1 MVNDTVS
8 GNDISSKYPGQYTE
22 VGSTLTGS
30 RYSLSGKT
38 AKACPWRP
46 NTSYSYIAKSA
57 ADAKAYCEKY
67 SGPQSS
73 ASNMTYAVLSKSGY
87 PSAGFVAAPSV
98 PMNGTVT
105 TTPPVTTVPVTT
117 TTAAPPADGDLVK
130 ELRPENGALWNVKA
144 SFGVG
149 DKVFTD
155 RDFTY
160 STIPDML
167 TGAELIQT
175 NCEGKFVEGQQAEFT
190 AAKNITVYA
199 AVDERVENTPEWLSD
214 WQKTAIKLTTSND
227 LTFVVYSRCVRQGEN
242 IVPGTNGQSSYC
254 VNYTVIAAEHKG
266 DVNYDHKFDI
276 ADLVTMKK
284 FLLGAGI

>member
-98 PMNGTVT
+98 PMNETVT

-227 LTFVVYSRCVRQGEN
+227 LTFVVYSRCVRQGEK